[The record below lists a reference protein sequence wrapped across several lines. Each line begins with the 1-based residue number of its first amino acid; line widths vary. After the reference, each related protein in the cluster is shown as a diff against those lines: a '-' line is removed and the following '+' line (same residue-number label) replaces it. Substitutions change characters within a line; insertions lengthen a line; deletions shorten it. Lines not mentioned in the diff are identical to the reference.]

1 MLARIAHFVIIVFF
15 ACVVFGQTPADGNV
29 ERVFHFV
36 HTEAIQDMQEI
47 ATTVRTISDI
57 RHMSSDPEE
66 KTLTMR
72 GSAVQI
78 ALAEWLFNDL
88 DKPASTR
95 PTQVSTPEYRVS
107 DSADDRAQVFYL
119 THTETMQHLQEVAT
133 TVRSIV
139 GTRTLFTYNALRAV
153 VVRGTSGELALAG
166 WLLNDLDQSTNPQ
179 RVQDSA
185 IHIYRVAGKGDDVVR
200 VFYLTHTGTVASFQ
214 KIVTQVRTTA
224 QIRRLFTYNEPRAAA
239 ARGTDDQIAMADK
252 LFKELDR

>member
-1 MLARIAHFVIIVFF
+1 MRAQSIRFVTLALF
-15 ACVVFGQTPADGNV
+15 ASVAFGQTPADGNV

-36 HTEAIQDMQEI
+36 HTEAIQAMMEI

-57 RHMSSDPEE
+57 RHMSSDTEE

-78 ALAEWLFNDL
+78 ALAEWLFNNL
-88 DKPASTR
+88 DKSANTR

-119 THTETMQHLQEVAT
+119 THTETMQHLPEVAT
-133 TVRSIV
+133 TVRSMV
-139 GTRTLFTYNALRAV
+139 GTRSLFTYRALSAV
-153 VVRGTSGELALAG
+153 VVRGTSADLALAG

-185 IHIYRVAGKGDDVVR
+185 VHIYRVAGSDDVVR
-200 VFYLTHTGTVASFQ
+200 VFYLSHSGTVASFQ
-214 KIVTQVRTTA
+214 KIVTQVRTTV

-239 ARGTDDQIAMADK
+239 ARGTDDQIAMADI
-252 LFKELDR
+252 LFKELGQ